1 MNVQALKTVR
11 RLYCVD
17 GVPTHTQ
24 RHNCLQWVR
33 SLRFLGN
40 KWLLATPLGKL

>member
-11 RLYCVD
+11 RLYCID
-17 GVPTHTQ
+17 GVPTSTQ
-24 RHNCLQWVR
+24 RHNCHQWVR

-40 KWLLATPLGKL
+40 KWLLATPVSKL